1 MHAIVA
7 GGIHDRD
14 LRQLLG
20 YDIGVAVTG
29 TERIGI
35 TLIVT
40 EGFGMIP
47 MAEYTFK
54 LLSSRNGEKASV
66 SGATQIRAG
75 VMRPEIIVPGY
86 PKNVTTC
93 KKEDGRG
100 WIEPGDPVR
109 IIREPHFGVIG
120 TVKSLP
126 PELTKVGSE
135 SHVRVL
141 EVDLPGG
148 ETLVIPRANIEVLEK

>member
-1 MHAIVA
+1 
-7 GGIHDRD
+7 
-14 LRQLLG
+14 RQLLG

-29 TERIGI
+29 TEQVGI

-54 LLSSRNGEKASV
+54 LLHSRNGEKASV

-75 VMRPEIIVPGY
+75 VMRPEIIVPGF
-86 PKNVTTC
+86 PKNVTEC
-93 KKEDGRG
+93 KKDQDRG
-100 WIEPGDPVR
+100 WIEPGDPIR

-126 PELTKVGSE
+126 PELTKIGSE
-135 SHVRVL
+135 SYARVL
-141 EVDLPGG
+141 TVELAGG
-148 ETLVIPRANIEVLEK
+148 EVVVVPRANIEVLEK